1 MIFFP
6 LNTSKNSGYWAVAA
20 AFILIAGI
28 SLLER
33 HISIHRSL
41 VVFYS
46 VPIFLATWYA
56 GPRAG
61 LLIALSTFSGFFFS
75 RTQEIKNLYY
85 NPMFFYSNIVAGACF
100 WSFLVFLFTRLKSA
114 MMREQELSKL
124 ASEQNE
130 ALKKLN
136 ELKSAYVANVSH
148 ELKNPLAVI
157 RESMSLILDKITG
170 EVNVKQ
176 KEILEIGKRS
186 MDRLIR
192 LVSNLLDLSQI
203 AAGKMKLKEEEI
215 HLNVLVGEVLKSYEG
230 EISKKPLVLK
240 KEISS
245 DVGTVEG
252 DRDKLAEVVINLLNN
267 AIKYTPAGSITVKL
281 IGIAEEVRFEITDSG
296 PGIPQEYLFKI
307 FDKFERILA
316 EKQEG
321 TGLGLPIAKDIIELH
336 KGKLWVESEAGKG
349 SKFIFT
355 LPRKQM
361 TSASVLPAV

>member
-1 MIFFP
+1 
-6 LNTSKNSGYWAVAA
+6 
-20 AFILIAGI
+20 
-28 SLLER
+28 
-33 HISIHRSL
+33 
-41 VVFYS
+41 
-46 VPIFLATWYA
+46 
-56 GPRAG
+56 
-61 LLIALSTFSGFFFS
+61 
-75 RTQEIKNLYY
+75 
-85 NPMFFYSNIVAGACF
+85 
-100 WSFLVFLFTRLKSA
+100 

-215 HLNVLVGEVLKSYEG
+215 HLNVLVGGVLKSYEG